1 MAASIVVTVR
11 CVEHALHKNGN
22 SYLQLVNDCSPLAGT
37 SRLPPPLEGS
47 ALELSQCWLTS
58 SVSVHG
64 AVCRGTI
71 VGGYNSV
78 CVWRGGTTVCV
89 YVCRYNSV
97 CVGGGGYY
105 SVWGYRQTCVCI
117 LLTVIA
123 RCSHAS
129 CKRYSIIEL
138 KATIERY
145 STFLSIVLFPFS
157 LPI

>member
-1 MAASIVVTVR
+1 MAASIVVTVQ

-22 SYLQLVNDCSPLAGT
+22 SYCRLVNDCPPLAGT

-78 CVWRGGTTVCV
+78 CVWRGVRQCVYMCVGTTVCV
-89 YVCRYNSV
+89 W
-97 CVGGGGYY
+97 GGGG
-105 SVWGYRQTCVCI
+105 VQQCVGVQTDLCVHITDCH
-117 LLTVIA
+117 
-123 RCSHAS
+123 C
-129 CKRYSIIEL
+129 
-138 KATIERY
+138 
-145 STFLSIVLFPFS
+145 
-157 LPI
+157 